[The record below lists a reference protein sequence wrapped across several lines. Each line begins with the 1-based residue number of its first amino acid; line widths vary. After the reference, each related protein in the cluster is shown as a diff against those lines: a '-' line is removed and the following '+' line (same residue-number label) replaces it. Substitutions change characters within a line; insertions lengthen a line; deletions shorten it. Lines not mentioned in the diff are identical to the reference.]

1 MSHSFFMML
10 LVFIISSY
18 VQMNCCKHHIIA
30 PTGFEPIKLFAV
42 KNTDMF
48 RRFSTT
54 DKLGQWEKMESNH
67 PNHNGNRFT
76 ICPATSTEYSPK
88 TRGFR
93 VSNMFIVLCFPLDCF
108 MLCQPHRV
116 VSDIIMP
123 FGAILCFLKTPLSSM
138 RACDGLLK
146 LRNIYR
152 TGNQI
157 KHKPMPL
164 HIFAH
169 SDSHTLIREFFLPI
183 KRMGSIRK
191 KWKF

>member
-1 MSHSFFMML
+1 MSNNFFMML

-48 RRFSTT
+48 RRFPTT

-76 ICPATSTEYSPK
+76 VCPATSTEYSPK
-88 TRGFR
+88 TRTPR

-108 MLCQPHRV
+108 MLCQSHRV

-123 FGAILCFLKTPLSSM
+123 FDFM
-138 RACDGLLK
+138 LLENS
-146 LRNIYR
+146 LVINAR
-152 TGNQI
+152 
-157 KHKPMPL
+157 L
-164 HIFAH
+164 
-169 SDSHTLIREFFLPI
+169 
-183 KRMGSIRK
+183 
-191 KWKF
+191 